1 VAYCHLLH
9 LVTSNVCITRS
20 PRRKLLSRTVITFKA
35 SDSVWPEVES
45 WAERNKF
52 KEMPS
57 VDGGRSFR
65 RPSWSGSPETIRI
78 EQSQDEVVIEA
89 WLHTGLF
96 LRIWFALII
105 PKEQAINSG
114 IWFRMGQKNFREKLN
129 PLLEQLGARTL

>member
-1 VAYCHLLH
+1 M
-9 LVTSNVCITRS
+9 
-20 PRRKLLSRTVITFKA
+20 SRTVITLKA
-35 SDSVWPEVES
+35 SDSVWSEVES

-52 KEMPS
+52 KEIPS
-57 VDGGRSFR
+57 IDGDRSFR
-65 RPSWSGSPETIRI
+65 RSSWSGSPETIRI
-78 EQSQDEVVIEA
+78 EQSGELVVIEA

-96 LRIWFALII
+96 FRIWFAFII